1 MNSSSADQEDEEYQ
15 LGDDKELVAADN
27 NLNISDEGMESAI
40 IDEEEILKTL
50 DPIEK
55 ITRRALRMCDLT
67 YERAFA
73 IDQYNLGMKLG
84 EYTMARLMEIFFDR
98 IYKDQTEWF
107 M

>member
-1 MNSSSADQEDEEYQ
+1 
-15 LGDDKELVAADN
+15 
-27 NLNISDEGMESAI
+27 
-40 IDEEEILKTL
+40 
-50 DPIEK
+50 
-55 ITRRALRMCDLT
+55 MCDLT